1 MSTPTRTQLVAE
13 AEELMRRVG
22 YSAFSYAHL
31 TEKIGIRKAS
41 IHYHFP
47 TKQALAE
54 AVVDV
59 AMARFVEALAAIEG
73 GETAAAA
80 RLDAYSQLFLL
91 GVEDN
96 LRPLC
101 CALSAELGVLPEA
114 IQEKT
119 RRYFDLHLD
128 WLTRVI
134 DAGRTA
140 GELHWPGEARD
151 LAVLLLTT
159 LEGGSLVARAQ
170 LSPGLVRAGFAQVM
184 TQIRTPA

>member
-47 TKQALAE
+47 TKQDLAE

-59 AMARFVEALAAIEG
+59 AMARFVEALAAIGSAEP
-73 GETAAAA
+73 AAPA
-80 RLDAYSQLFLL
+80 RLDAYSRLFLL

-101 CALSAELGVLPEA
+101 CALSAELGVLPDS

-128 WLTRVI
+128 WLTGVI
-134 DAGRTA
+134 EAGRTA
-140 GELHWPGEARD
+140 GELRWPGEARA

-170 LSPGLVRAGFAQVM
+170 QAPELVLAGFAQVM
-184 TQIRTPA
+184 MQIRTPV